1 MATIT
6 EMAALRETTDP
17 IEELRNAYP
26 EKFRPEKAV
35 FGNIKLGARVFVSTA
50 CGEPQYLLKALVRY
64 IDSCP
69 NAFLDAELFQ
79 VVSLGVGP
87 YNAAKYKQNF
97 RNNSFFISENTRE
110 AVNNGQADYTPA
122 FMSEVPALFSRGLM
136 PVDVALI
143 QTSLPSPL
151 GLVSLGVSVDIAKAA
166 IQKARLVIA
175 QPNRYMPQVHGDGF
189 IDVKDIDFFIPHDE
203 PLLEYSARVEG
214 EVARRIGEY
223 VARLVQDGDTIQV
236 GYGSIP
242 DALLPHLKDKKHL
255 GVHTEMISDGT
266 IELIRSGVVDNSRK
280 TINRGKSIASFC
292 MGKKETY
299 DYLDNNPLIE
309 LRTVD
314 YTNNPLI
321 IAQHSNMTAINSAL
335 EIDLTGQATAES
347 IGNRFY
353 SGVGG
358 QVDFM
363 RGTTLAPGGKCI
375 LVLQST
381 AMNGGVS
388 RITPSL
394 REGAGVTLHRGDVHY
409 VITEYGIA
417 YLHGKSI
424 RERAMALIAIASP
437 KFRPWLM
444 EEAKKRNLIYSD
456 QAFISGKQGEYPE
469 ELETRRVLKN
479 GEEIFFR
486 PVKICDEP
494 LLKEF
499 FYSLSAETMFRR
511 FLSTRRDMPHERL
524 QEFVVV
530 NYDEEVSIQAIIVK
544 EGKEEIVGMGAYY
557 LDEHTCTAEVA
568 FAVKDEFQNRG
579 IGTELLEYLTY
590 LGTKRGLIGFVAEVL
605 KDNVPMLHVFTNAK
619 FSLVRVDDTMC
630 FMKKT
635 F

>member
-1 MATIT
+1 MAAIT
-6 EMAALRETTDP
+6 ETSNLS
-17 IEELRNAYP
+17 IEEFRNTYP
-26 EKFRPEKAV
+26 EKFGTEKAI
-35 FGNIKLGARVFVSTA
+35 FGNIKLGARIFVSTA
-50 CGEPQYLLKALVRY
+50 CGEPQYLLKALVSY
-64 IDSCP
+64 IDSWP

-79 VVSLGVGP
+79 VVTLGVGP

-110 AVNNGQADYTPA
+110 AVNNGEADYTPA
-122 FMSEVPALFSRGLM
+122 FMSEVPALFSRGLV

-143 QTSLPSPL
+143 QTSLPGPL
-151 GLVSLGVSVDIAKAA
+151 GLVSLGVSVDIVKAA
-166 IQKARLVIA
+166 IQQARLIIA
-175 QPNRYMPQVHGDGF
+175 QANSYMPQVHGDGF
-189 IDVKDIDFFIPHDE
+189 IHVKDIDFFIPHDE
-203 PLLEYSARVEG
+203 PLLEYNPKVEG
-214 EVARRIGEY
+214 EVARRIGQY

-242 DALLPHLKDKKHL
+242 DALLSHLKDKKHL

-299 DYLDNNPLIE
+299 DYLNNNPMIE

-347 IGNRFY
+347 IGNKFY

-358 QVDFM
+358 QVDFI

-381 AMNGGVS
+381 AMNGEVS
-388 RITPSL
+388 RISPFL
-394 REGAGVTLHRGDVHY
+394 KEGAGITLHRGDVHY
-409 VITEYGIA
+409 VVTEYGIA

-424 RERAMALIAIASP
+424 RERAMSLIAIACP
-437 KFRPWLM
+437 KFRPWLI

-456 QAFISGKQGEYPE
+456 QAFVPGKHGEYPE
-469 ELETRRVLKN
+469 DLETIRILKD

-486 PVKICDEP
+486 PVKISDEP

-499 FYSLSAETMFRR
+499 FYSLSPQTMFRR
-511 FLSTRRDMPHERL
+511 FVSTRRDMPHERL

-530 NYDEEVSIQAIIVK
+530 NYAEEVSIQAVILK
-544 EGKEEIVGMGAYY
+544 DAKEEIVGLGRYY
-557 LDEHTCTAEVA
+557 LDENTHTAEVA
-568 FAVKDEFQNRG
+568 FTVKDAFQNRG

-590 LGTKRGLIGFVAEVL
+590 LAKKRGLIGFVAEVL
-605 KDNVPMLHVFTNAK
+605 KENLPMLHVFTKAN
-619 FSLVRVDDTMC
+619 FHLVGVDGDMS